1 MKKFTIALTIF
12 ALFISS
18 SVSSITPSIIINGI
32 LPEKDDIFLIQYGS
46 TSSELD
52 LDSGYLNI
60 SENTN
65 FIDNTETGSFN
76 ILVGNF
82 TANDEVHTLKFSTDG
97 FKKIQ
102 NSTIPTD
109 NSFTFEDSVT
119 ALDNDI
125 YISFTNEDSSKLGM
139 SLSPNNTYSIK
150 NNVVQNS
157 LTVNSA
163 ASFIESSSPG
173 FTFKFTWQNETETG
187 KKVPA
192 GDYVTQVTVEYVNG
206 N

>member
-60 SENTN
+60 SEDTN

-82 TANDEVHTLKFSTDG
+82 TAEDEIHTLKFSTDG

-109 NSFTFEDSVT
+109 NNFTFEDSVT

-139 SLSPNNTYSIK
+139 SLLSNNTYSIK

-163 ASFIESSSPG
+163 ASFTESTSPG
-173 FTFKFTWQNETETG
+173 YTFKFSWQNETDTG

-192 GDYVTQVTVEYVNG
+192 GDYVTQVTVEYING